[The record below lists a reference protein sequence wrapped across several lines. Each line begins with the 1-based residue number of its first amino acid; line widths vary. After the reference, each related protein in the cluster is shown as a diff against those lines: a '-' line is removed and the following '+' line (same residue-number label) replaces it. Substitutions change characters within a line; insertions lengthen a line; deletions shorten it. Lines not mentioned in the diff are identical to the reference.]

1 MNGTERITI
10 KRYEGFSR
18 VGASFPCSCHEH
30 MVWTEDD
37 GGGHIDC
44 FSDVTATMDCLI
56 RRSQIRW
63 LRPEPRH

>member
-1 MNGTERITI
+1 MI
-10 KRYEGFSR
+10 
-18 VGASFPCSCHEH
+18 
-30 MVWTEDD
+30 WTEDD

-63 LRPEPRH
+63 LRPELRH